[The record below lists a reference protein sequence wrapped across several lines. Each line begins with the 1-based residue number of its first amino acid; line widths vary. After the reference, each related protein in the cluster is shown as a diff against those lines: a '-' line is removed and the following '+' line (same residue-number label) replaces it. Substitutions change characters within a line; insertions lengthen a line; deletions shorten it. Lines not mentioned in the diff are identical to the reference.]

1 MGNLKVEPLLDQHL
15 KPIKSGDETTPLN
28 ISTDKVTYG
37 KEPTDNDELVNKYYA
52 DNRYGWQTSIVGG
65 YKTNTNTT
73 SYYFTL
79 PTVNDSRW
87 TDSDAS
93 ISAIDADMAVTSP
106 IFVCV
111 KNTVITNFHFQGYT
125 SDTGYDDPFE
135 FFLYRSLPVD
145 GDTTSDTTLV
155 WQSERI
161 VSTASGRI
169 IAHDESINNITVD
182 KDQRLYLFYKK
193 ATTSANQDL
202 YFSAQL
208 SGYYTQ

>member
-65 YKTNTNTT
+65 YKTNNNSS
-73 SYYFTL
+73 SYYY
-79 PTVNDSRW
+79 TVADVDGIRW
-87 TDSDAS
+87 VDSDSS
-93 ISAIDADMAVTSP
+93 ISVIDTDMATTSP

-125 SDTGYDDPFE
+125 SDTGWDDPFG
-135 FFLYRSLPVD
+135 FHLYSALPVD
-145 GDTTSDTTLV
+145 ASATASTTLV
-155 WQSERI
+155 WS
-161 VSTASGRI
+161 S
-169 IAHDESINNITVD
+169 ESITATITGRNIVNDETIDCITVD

-193 ATTSANQDL
+193 VSTSANQDL

-208 SGYYTQ
+208 SGYYTK